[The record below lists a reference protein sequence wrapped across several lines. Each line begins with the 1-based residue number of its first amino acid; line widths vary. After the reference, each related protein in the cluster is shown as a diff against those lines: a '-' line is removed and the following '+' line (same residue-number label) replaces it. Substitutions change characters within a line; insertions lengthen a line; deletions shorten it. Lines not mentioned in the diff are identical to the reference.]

1 MTLMI
6 YILHHIFFIFLE
18 KRLSFAK
25 NLANSGSQ
33 GSSELE
39 GSPKRVDTAKKSI
52 LRMSPMKS
60 TQDSNQSLRGS
71 LMQRDEKRIQF
82 NLDDE
87 KMELQVFLLFRLHLI
102 SMKTI

>member
-1 MTLMI
+1 
-6 YILHHIFFIFLE
+6 
-18 KRLSFAK
+18 
-25 NLANSGSQ
+25 
-33 GSSELE
+33 
-39 GSPKRVDTAKKSI
+39 
-52 LRMSPMKS
+52 MKS

>member
-1 MTLMI
+1 MI
-6 YILHHIFFIFLE
+6 YILHRLFLE

-39 GSPKRVDTAKKSI
+39 GSPKRVDTTKKSI

-102 SMKTI
+102 